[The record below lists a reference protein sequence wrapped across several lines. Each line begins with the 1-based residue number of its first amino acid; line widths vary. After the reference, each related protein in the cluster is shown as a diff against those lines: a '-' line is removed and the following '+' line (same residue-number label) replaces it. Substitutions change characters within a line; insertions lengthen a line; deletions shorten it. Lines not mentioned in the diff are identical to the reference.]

1 MKPLIFSICCLLP
14 LLSGCGRK
22 STNETP
28 PTERNRLVIRMF
40 HSMTKGE
47 SAAAAEQAQK
57 LRALDPG
64 NAYLATIVDTQ
75 RGNALIREAQA
86 RLDAGAPEEAMTLLE
101 EGRKTMPLHAG
112 LGREILRL
120 QQLAALQ
127 TAVKAYG
134 DATGLAGRSVAL
146 TELERVAARTNHPA
160 LTAELKRQRAALTA
174 EIAAEVKRREA
185 AARAREAQEK
195 KSNAPAIAV
204 ETSPSEAASP
214 EASSPEAVEQP

>member
-1 MKPLIFSICCLLP
+1 MKALIFSICCLL
-14 LLSGCGRK
+14 LLCGCGRK
-22 STNETP
+22 NRKETP

-40 HSMTKGE
+40 HSMNKGE

-86 RLDAGAPEEAMTLLE
+86 RLDAGQPEEAMTLLE
-101 EGRKTMPLHAG
+101 EGRKTMPLHSG

-120 QQLAALQ
+120 QQLATLQ
-127 TAVKAYG
+127 TAVKAYVN
-134 DATGLAGRSVAL
+134 AVGLAGRSAAL
-146 TELERVAARTNHPA
+146 TELERVASRIDHPE
-160 LTAELKRQRAALTA
+160 LVTELKRQRAALTA

-195 KSNAPAIAV
+195 ENDVPEKS
-204 ETSPSEAASP
+204 SEISTPDAT
-214 EASSPEAVEQP
+214 VQP